1 MYLTSNPLNISRRY
15 MKIFPNILIVDDLKE
30 NLLYLEV
37 LLSSMDINIISA
49 LSGPEALRKVDGVDL
64 ALAIIDVRMPLM
76 NGYELA
82 VKLNENRKENQV
94 PLIFLT
100 ANYISE
106 IDVSKGYNSGAVDYI
121 IKPVDN
127 LILLSKIRVFI
138 ELFYNKQIIIDSTR
152 KLKSASEKLV
162 KANEALR
169 ASEEKYRSYIRN
181 APDGVFVVNDEW
193 TFTVVNDAF
202 SKFMGLPKEE
212 IAGQPFSNFF
222 QPPLRDDLLEFFSE
236 DKQEETFRID
246 YKHSGDHE
254 DVKWLSIEVV
264 KLPEGSFL
272 GFSKNITLR
281 VKAEYKLKDSLAQLH
296 SLTQYIEKVREEER
310 VSISREL
317 HDDIGQA
324 LTAIKIDLSSV
335 RQKINDQEIN
345 QKLKDVMLHISET
358 IKTVQQITSQLRPQ
372 IIDDLGID
380 AAIEWYARDFAR
392 RYNTELEL
400 DIEPGIP
407 LLPDTSKILYRI
419 MQESLTNI
427 ARHASANRVVIKLF
441 TSGDTVNLQISDNG
455 SGISVEQ
462 INSKRSF
469 GIISMSERAASIG
482 GKFDIQP
489 DIPSGTVIKITI
501 PINPTLENE
510 NSDL

>member
-1 MYLTSNPLNISRRY
+1 
-15 MKIFPNILIVDDLKE
+15 MKIVPNILIVDDLKE

-37 LLSSMDINIISA
+37 LLSSMDVNIISA
-49 LSGPEALRKVDGVDL
+49 LSGPEALRKVDGLDL

-82 VKLNENRKENQV
+82 VRLNENRKENQV

-100 ANYISE
+100 ANYISD

-138 ELFYNKQIIIDSTR
+138 ELFYNKQLIIDSTK
-152 KLKSASEKLV
+152 KLKIASEKLV

-169 ASEEKYRSYIRN
+169 ISEEKYRSYIRN

-193 TFTVVNDAF
+193 TFTVVNEAF
-202 SKFMGLPKEE
+202 SNVMGMSKEE
-212 IAGQPFSNFF
+212 ITGQPFSNFF
-222 QPPLRDDLLEFFSE
+222 QSPLKDDIMEFFS
-236 DKQEETFRID
+236 DSKQGGTFRID
-246 YKHSGDHE
+246 YRYKGDNE
-254 DVKWLSIEVV
+254 DVRWLSIEVV
-264 KLPEGSFL
+264 KLPEGSYL
-272 GFSKNITLR
+272 GFSKNITQR
-281 VKAEYKLKDSLAQLH
+281 VQAEHKLKDSLAQLH
-296 SLTQYIEKVREEER
+296 NLTQYIEKVREEER
-310 VSISREL
+310 MSISREL

-335 RQKINDQEIN
+335 RQRIGDPEIN
-345 QKLKDVMLHISET
+345 QKLKDVMAHITET

-380 AAIEWYARDFAR
+380 AAIEWYAREFAR
-392 RYNTELEL
+392 RNNMELDL

-427 ARHASANRVVIKLF
+427 ARHANANRVLIKLF
-441 TSGDTVNLQISDNG
+441 TSGETVNLQISDNG
-455 SGISVEQ
+455 SGISEEQ

-482 GKFDIQP
+482 GKFNIQP
-489 DIPSGTVIKITI
+489 DKPSGTVIKISV
-501 PINPTLENE
+501 PINPIIENE